1 MGQILL
7 VDEETI
13 RRWVRQYKERGLAG
27 LTNDPQWGGEHGQR
41 ELSAEQGD
49 ALKRILREDAMPGTG
64 VGSGWT
70 NKAVR
75 QLLAERFGV
84 QYSKSGVRKL
94 FAHLGWSYQ
103 RGRKLYI
110 RRDPQDQAR
119 YEWETQVALAKY
131 ARNRQKVVPLA
142 SDQSKVYLEGT
153 LGRRWNPI
161 GEQPVVADGARQKRA
176 ENLYGA
182 VHLGTGAEVAPF
194 AIDWQDSDAT
204 IRWYELLLE
213 ACPQGQ
219 LLLWQD
225 QAPHPTSAE
234 VEEWLATQ
242 GRIEVIAFPKY
253 TPEENPKEATWKALK
268 EEVSHHHWHETMEDL
283 RKAINGYYQ
292 AGKKHVV
299 NFLEKFGYTWLD
311 GVIHP
316 LSQTV

>member
-1 MGQILL
+1 MWIFRETGMLKDNSPRREPGATMLSETDHQEAVRRYKNMKVNGHERQRYHALILVHQGYSSREVGQILL

-84 QYSKSGVRKL
+84 QYSKRGVRKL

-153 LGRRWNPI
+153 LGRR
-161 GEQPVVADGARQKRA
+161 
-176 ENLYGA
+176 
-182 VHLGTGAEVAPF
+182 
-194 AIDWQDSDAT
+194 
-204 IRWYELLLE
+204 
-213 ACPQGQ
+213 C
-219 LLLWQD
+219 
-225 QAPHPTSAE
+225 
-234 VEEWLATQ
+234 
-242 GRIEVIAFPKY
+242 
-253 TPEENPKEATWKALK
+253 
-268 EEVSHHHWHETMEDL
+268 
-283 RKAINGYYQ
+283 
-292 AGKKHVV
+292 
-299 NFLEKFGYTWLD
+299 
-311 GVIHP
+311 
-316 LSQTV
+316 